1 MGEKADLALKPNN
14 PKTLLPLPIVHTNI
28 NTIAVEMIAHR
39 RIVPADHTHRSLV
52 AQVQVDM
59 VVGADLLT
67 RGVPAVVRGQ
77 AAFSLLAAFF
87 AAGPSGRR
95 GWSLTMPCPS
105 VFSTMPVIM

>member
-1 MGEKADLALKPNN
+1 M
-14 PKTLLPLPIVHTNI
+14 HTNI

-52 AQVQVDM
+52 AQVDM
-59 VVGADLLT
+59 VVGAENLS